1 LTTSPVN
8 TISDREKRL
17 TITAIMVVFLL
28 SALDQ
33 TIVSTAMPVII
44 AELQGLEMYS
54 WTATA
59 YMLTSTIMVP
69 IYGKLGDMYGRKII
83 LTVGVSIF
91 LLGSALCGLAG
102 EFGDLPIVGGGMVQL
117 IVCRA
122 IQGLGSGA
130 LFSGAFAV
138 IGDLYPPRERG
149 KVMGWFVAV
158 FSIASVAGPTIGG
171 FFTDHGTMQ
180 LFGTTVAGWRWVF
193 YVNLPLGLF
202 SLFLI
207 IFKMHRTNVATGGK
221 VDYWGA
227 TFLVVAFVPLLLALT
242 WGGNKFAWDS
252 SQIIQLF
259 ATFVFG
265 LIAFV
270 VVESRVSDP
279 IMPLSLLRNRAFA
292 ITNAAAFVI
301 SMAFFGVVMFMPL
314 YMQLVLG
321 VSATNSGFSMLP
333 LMLGIMSTAVISGRI
348 VRKTGKYKSIM
359 IAGCLL
365 LFVGVLCLLKIGP
378 DTTIWQL
385 NWRML
390 LVGLGLGPVQSLY
403 SMAVQNAAPIHQ
415 MGIATSGSQF
425 FRQIGS
431 TVGIA
436 IFGTVLTHNLV
447 QELPQRLPQVPGLSA
462 EKIDLGHMQARAMK
476 PGELRAEVD
485 SAVMSQY
492 EVIERAYRGD
502 AAAAADVMRNPRV
515 SEAIRNEVQAA
526 AERIDPISAE
536 AEQADLSRIKKT
548 LAADGDKLTKK
559 FERGIKEGFSSAI
572 VSMLK
577 GALWIVALGFLIT
590 LFVPVLPLRD
600 YSAMSA
606 PRSGDAKAA

>member
-1 LTTSPVN
+1 MTPLQIT
-8 TISDREKRL
+8 DREKKL
-17 TITAIMVVFLL
+17 TIAAIMMVFLL

-33 TIVSTAMPVII
+33 TIVSTAMPRII
-44 AELQGLEMYS
+44 AELHGLEMYS

-83 LTVGVSIF
+83 LTVGVTIF

-122 IQGLGSGA
+122 IQGIGSGA

-138 IGDLYPPRERG
+138 IADLYPPRERG
-149 KVMGWFVAV
+149 RVMGLFVAV
-158 FSIASVAGPTIGG
+158 FSIASVAGPTLGG
-171 FFTDHGTMQ
+171 FFTDHGTMEV
-180 LFGTTVAGWRWVF
+180 FGHTVAGWRWVF
-193 YVNLPLGLF
+193 YVNLPLGMI

-207 IFKMHRTNVATGGK
+207 LFKMHHTNKPTGGR

-227 TFLVVAFVPLLLALT
+227 FLLITAFVPLLLALT

-252 SQIIQLF
+252 LQIAELLALAIV
-259 ATFVFG
+259 A

-270 VVESRVSDP
+270 MVESRVPDP

-292 ITNAAAFVI
+292 ITNSAAFII

-321 VSATNSGFSMLP
+321 VNATKSGFAMLP
-333 LMLGIMSTAVISGRI
+333 LMMGIMASAMASGRY
-348 VRKTGKYKSIM
+348 VRKTGRYKSIM
-359 IAGCLL
+359 IAGCTA
-365 LFVGVLCLLKIGP
+365 LFVGVALLMQIGP
-378 DTTIWQL
+378 DTTIAQL

-403 SMAVQNAAPIHQ
+403 SLAVQNAAPLHQ

-436 IFGTVLTHNLV
+436 VFGTVLTHGLV
-447 QELPQRLPQVPGLSA
+447 RELPQRLPPVPGMSA
-462 EKIDLGHMQARAMK
+462 EHIDLGHMQARAMN
-476 PGELRAEVD
+476 PGDLQVEIEHALE
-485 SAVMSQY
+485 SQY
-492 EVIERAYRGD
+492 QLIERAYRGD
-502 AAAAADVMRNPRV
+502 ADARAQVMNNPQVPETIKQRLQAPIDEAAAA
-515 SEAIRNEVQAA
+515 QAL
-526 AERIDPISAE
+526 P
-536 AEQADLSRIKKT
+536 QIKQGLMSYAT
-548 LAADGDKLTKK
+548 PLAQRFQRA
-559 FERGIKEGFSSAI
+559 IKEGFSASI
-572 VSMLK
+572 VSMLQ
-577 GALWIVALGFLIT
+577 GALWIVGLGFLVT
-590 LFVPVLPLRD
+590 LFVPALPLRD
-600 YSAMSA
+600 HTAMSA
-606 PRSGDAKAA
+606 PKESKPPQ

>member
-1 LTTSPVN
+1 VTASLTLQPITE
-8 TISDREKRL
+8 REKRL
-17 TITAIMVVFLL
+17 TIAAIMVVFLL

-33 TIVSTAMPVII
+33 TIVSTAMPRII

-83 LTVGVSIF
+83 LIVGVGIF

-102 EFGDLPIVGGGMVQL
+102 EFGDLPLVGGGMVQL

-138 IGDLYPPRERG
+138 IGDLYPPRDRG

-158 FSIASVAGPTIGG
+158 YSIASVAGPTIGG
-171 FFTDHGTMQ
+171 FFTDHGTAELM
-180 LFGTTVAGWRWVF
+180 GYNIAGWRWVF
-193 YVNLPLGLF
+193 YVNLPLGLV

-207 IFKMHRTNVATGGK
+207 MFKMHRTNLPTGGR

-227 TFLVVAFVPLLLALT
+227 AFLVLTFVPLLLALT
-242 WGGNKFAWDS
+242 WGGNKFSWGSAT
-252 SQIIQLF
+252 IIELL
-259 ATFVFG
+259 AMSVIG

-270 VVESRVSDP
+270 AVEARVSDP

-292 ITNAAAFVI
+292 ITNTAAFII
-301 SMAFFGVVMFMPL
+301 SMAFFGVVIFMPL

-321 VSATNSGFSMLP
+321 VNATKSGFSMLP
-333 LMLGIMSTAVISGRI
+333 LMLGIMSTAMLSGRM
-348 VRKTGKYKSIM
+348 VRKTGRYKPIM
-359 IAGCLL
+359 IAGCAILFIGVGLL
-365 LFVGVLCLLKIGP
+365 MQIGP
-378 DTTIWQL
+378 DTTLSQL

-390 LVGLGLGPVQSLY
+390 IVGLGLGPVQSLY
-403 SMAVQNAAPIHQ
+403 SLAVQNAAPMHQ
-415 MGIATSGSQF
+415 LGIATSGSQF

-447 QELPQRLPQVPGLSA
+447 RELPLRLPQVPGMSA
-462 EKIDLGHMQARAMK
+462 EKIDLGHMQARAMN
-476 PGELRAEVD
+476 PNNLRDEID
-485 SAVMSQY
+485 RAVGSQY
-492 EVIERAYRGD
+492 ELIERAYRGD
-502 AAAAADVMRNPRV
+502 AAAAADVMRNPQVPETIKQRLQ
-515 SEAIRNEVQAA
+515 SPPDEATI
-526 AERIDPISAE
+526 
-536 AEQADLSRIKKT
+536 EQDLVRIKQA
-548 LAADGDKLTKK
+548 LAAYAAQLAKK

-572 VSMLK
+572 VSMLQ
-577 GALWIVALGFLIT
+577 GALWIVGLGLLVT
-590 LFVPVLPLRD
+590 LFVPVLPLRTD
-600 YSAMSA
+600 GPMTV
-606 PRSGDAKAA
+606 PNPKQDDEVKAS